1 MIDATIFKYLI
12 CLVVLKRLDMHLM
25 DVITSYLYKTLNNS
39 IYMYIRKSLK
49 DFKCLKQQIQNIIVF
64 TQLSYKDPCID

>member
-1 MIDATIFKYLI
+1 
-12 CLVVLKRLDMHLM
+12 MHLM
-25 DVITSYLYKTLNNS
+25 DVITAYLYKTLNNS

-49 DFKCLKQQIQNIIVF
+49 DFKCSKQQIQNIIVF